1 MAEIVSLISIMAK
14 DISGYTLLA
23 FETYLCALVLGPAY
37 TYWKSSK
44 RTTGAKILR
53 ILIRDSLIWYFS
65 LASCILVNALAWT
78 ASEPKLI
85 ALSVA
90 THTFIS
96 TIGGARLLLNVR
108 AVYFDSMRGPSSTAV
123 WVPGDPNFF
132 DTQGTIGRPP
142 HGKKA
147 AGDDDCAA
155 SISMG
160 IWSNQDVQQ
169 NRPPSPEPVIMLKP
183 APPGRRRVVRP
194 PPSPSLVSMNGG
206 GEGIASSSRLSSSRA
221 SPGPEGGRE
230 DTSPVQQEEQQPQ
243 RTEPLSTPDTP
254 KPRASTS
261 TRLGSTRRRTEDPDV
276 ELGELI
282 QNG

>member
-14 DISGYTLLA
+14 DISGYTSTPGPFGCYTSSLGSQRITLIWWTLLA

-53 ILIRDSLIWYFS
+53 ILIRDSFIW
-65 LASCILVNALAWT
+65 
-78 ASEPKLI
+78 
-85 ALSVA
+85 
-90 THTFIS
+90 THTFVS

-108 AVYFDSMRGPSSTAV
+108 AVYYDSMRGPSSTAV

-142 HGKKA
+142 DGKKA

-160 IWSNQDVQQ
+160 IWSNEDVQQ

-183 APPGRRRVVRP
+183 VPPGRRRFVRP
-194 PPSPSLVSMNGG
+194 PPSPSLVGTSGG
-206 GEGIASSSRLSSSRA
+206 GEGVASSSRLSSSRA
-221 SPGPEGGRE
+221 SPGPEGERE
-230 DTSPVQQEEQQPQ
+230 EDASPAQQQQRPQ
-243 RTEPLSTPDTP
+243 RNEPLSTSDTP
-254 KPRASTS
+254 KPQASTS
-261 TRLGSTRRRTEDPDV
+261 ATPGSIRRRTEDPDV
-276 ELGELI
+276 ELGEPI